1 LSPLIK
7 SSDLWQQ
14 KLQIQ
19 NEISAPNATFTKAVF
34 TRQFKRK
41 LPSAKPE
48 KNLQKKLHRN
58 LDAATPIRFTM
69 TNCNKLKKYAR
80 SRSTKKP

>member
-1 LSPLIK
+1 VATEIADPK
-7 SSDLWQQ
+7 RDLRA
-14 KLQIQ
+14 KCNIYDF
-19 NEISAPNATFTKAVF
+19 EAVF